1 MRRVREVCLDA
12 YTYHLPPELIR
23 QDLGERGDEQRLFDV
38 WFQFERERN
47 EKFDMQGLE
56 VTPYEDGKEQT
67 RFELSMSMGEHEKEI
82 VGLFEYDNQ
91 LFTAETTAQM
101 LEDYFRL
108 LALMVE
114 NPERELSSF
123 SLVNED
129 ESKQYLVANLE
140 ID

>member
-1 MRRVREVCLDA
+1 
-12 YTYHLPPELIR
+12 
-23 QDLGERGDEQRLFDV
+23 
-38 WFQFERERN
+38 
-47 EKFDMQGLE
+47 
-56 VTPYEDGKEQT
+56 
-67 RFELSMSMGEHEKEI
+67 
-82 VGLFEYDNQ
+82 
-91 LFTAETTAQM
+91 M